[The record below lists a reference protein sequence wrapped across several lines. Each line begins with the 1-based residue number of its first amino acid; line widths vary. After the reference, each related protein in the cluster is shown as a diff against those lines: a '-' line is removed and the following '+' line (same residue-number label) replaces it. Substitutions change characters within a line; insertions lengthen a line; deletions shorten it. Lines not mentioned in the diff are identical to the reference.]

1 MAKKRIILNILL
13 AIFWTAMGTGI
24 IVLLAA
30 AIRIKDSKKCTGI
43 EINIKAVSSNFFVD
57 KGDILSIIASKSN
70 GNLLDKVISSFDL
83 QAIELEL
90 EKNIWVKKAQLFF
103 DNNEKLHVNVLEREP
118 LARVFSNLGTTFYV
132 DKDLS
137 MLPLSEKFSA
147 RLPIFTNFPSDKKVL
162 LPSDSN
168 LLRDIIS
175 VSQAIQKDSFH
186 MAMIEQIDITAQQ
199 TFEMLPKFGN
209 AVIVVGDAKN
219 IEKKLYK
226 LRLFYKEIMVKAG
239 WNMYSEINI
248 QYNNQV
254 VAKRK
259 GADDVKADSLRTLQL
274 IQLIAENAQRL
285 SEDSLQTILQD
296 NEKNSGNSS
305 IIQQS
310 MERNENI
317 DIIDTIGVLPV
328 KEDVVNKKSG
338 VLILSNSS
346 GKKSQAIVKPILITK
361 SSDKGT
367 KQKLGIIKKVQILLP
382 KAALKNRG

>member
-1 MAKKRIILNILL
+1 MVNKRIIINILL
-13 AIFWTAMGTGI
+13 AIFWTAMGTGT

-30 AIRIKDSKKCTGI
+30 AIRIKDSKKCTGV

-57 KGDILSIIASKSN
+57 KGDILNIITAGSN
-70 GNLLDKVISSFDL
+70 GNLLDRVVSSFDL
-83 QAIELEL
+83 QAIEMEL
-90 EKNIWVKKAQLFF
+90 EKNIWVKRAQLFF
-103 DNNEKLHVNVLEREP
+103 DNNEKLHVNVIEREP

-162 LPSDSN
+162 LPSDSS

-175 VSQAIQKDSFH
+175 ISLAIQKDSFH

-219 IEKKLYK
+219 IENKLSK

-285 SEDSLQTILQD
+285 SEDSLQTIIQD
-296 NEKNSGNSS
+296 NEKNSANSS
-305 IIQQS
+305 LIQQS

-317 DIIDTIGVLPV
+317 DIIDTIGALPE
-328 KEDVVNKKSG
+328 KGNDDNKKSG
-338 VLILSNSS
+338 VLSLSNSS
-346 GKKSQAIVKPILITK
+346 EKKAKASVKPSLVIK
-361 SSDKGT
+361 STDKGA
-367 KQKLGIIKKVQILLP
+367 KQKLEITKKKKLLLP
-382 KAALKNRG
+382 KAALKK

>member
-1 MAKKRIILNILL
+1 
-13 AIFWTAMGTGI
+13 
-24 IVLLAA
+24 
-30 AIRIKDSKKCTGI
+30 
-43 EINIKAVSSNFFVD
+43 
-57 KGDILSIIASKSN
+57 
-70 GNLLDKVISSFDL
+70 
-83 QAIELEL
+83 
-90 EKNIWVKKAQLFF
+90 
-103 DNNEKLHVNVLEREP
+103 
-118 LARVFSNLGTTFYV
+118 
-132 DKDLS
+132 

-162 LPSDSN
+162 LPSDSS

-175 VSQAIQKDSFH
+175 ISLAIQKDSFH

-219 IEKKLYK
+219 IENKLSK

-285 SEDSLQTILQD
+285 SEDSLQTIIQD
-296 NEKNSGNSS
+296 NEKNSANSS
-305 IIQQS
+305 LIQQS

-317 DIIDTIGVLPV
+317 DIIDTIGALPE
-328 KEDVVNKKSG
+328 KGNDDNKKSG
-338 VLILSNSS
+338 VLSLSNSS
-346 GKKSQAIVKPILITK
+346 EKKAKASVKPSLVIK
-361 SSDKGT
+361 STDKGA
-367 KQKLGIIKKVQILLP
+367 KQKLEITKKKKLLLP
-382 KAALKNRG
+382 KAALKK

>member
-1 MAKKRIILNILL
+1 
-13 AIFWTAMGTGI
+13 MGTGT

-30 AIRIKDSKKCTGI
+30 AIRIKDSKKCTGV
-43 EINIKAVSSNFFVD
+43 EINIKAISSNFFVD
-57 KGDILSIIASKSN
+57 KGDILNIITAGSN
-70 GNLLDKVISSFDL
+70 GNLLDRVVSSFDL
-83 QAIELEL
+83 QAIEMEL
-90 EKNIWVKKAQLFF
+90 EKNIWVKRAQLFF
-103 DNNEKLHVNVLEREP
+103 DNNEKLHVNVIEREP

-162 LPSDSN
+162 LPSDSS

-175 VSQAIQKDSFH
+175 ISLAIQKDSFH

-219 IEKKLYK
+219 IENKLSK

-285 SEDSLQTILQD
+285 SEDSLQTIIQD
-296 NEKNSGNSS
+296 NEKNSANSS
-305 IIQQS
+305 LIQQS

-317 DIIDTIGVLPV
+317 DIIDTIGALPE
-328 KEDVVNKKSG
+328 KGNDDNKKSG
-338 VLILSNSS
+338 VLSLSNSS
-346 GKKSQAIVKPILITK
+346 EKKAKASVKPSLVIK
-361 SSDKGT
+361 STDKGA
-367 KQKLGIIKKVQILLP
+367 KQKLEITKKKKLLLP
-382 KAALKNRG
+382 KAALKK

>member
-1 MAKKRIILNILL
+1 MVNKNIIINILL
-13 AIFWTAMGTGI
+13 AIFWTAMGTGT

-30 AIRIKDSKKCTGI
+30 AIRIKDSKKCTGV
-43 EINIKAVSSNFFVD
+43 EINIKAISSNFFVD
-57 KGDILSIIASKSN
+57 KGDILNIITAGSN
-70 GNLLDKVISSFDL
+70 GNLLDRVVSSFDL

-90 EKNIWVKKAQLFF
+90 QKNIWVKKAQLFF
-103 DNNEKLHVNVLEREP
+103 DNNEKLHVNVVEREP

-162 LPSDSN
+162 LPSDSS
-168 LLRDIIS
+168 LLRDIVSIS
-175 VSQAIQKDSFH
+175 LAIQKDSFH
-186 MAMIEQIDITAQQ
+186 MAMIEQIDITPQQ

-219 IEKKLYK
+219 IENKLSK

-239 WNMYSEINI
+239 WNRYSEINI

-285 SEDSLQTILQD
+285 SEDSLQTIIQD
-296 NEKNSGNSS
+296 NEKNSANSS
-305 IIQQS
+305 LIQQS
-310 MERNENI
+310 MERNENV
-317 DIIDTIGVLPV
+317 DIIDTIGALPE
-328 KEDVVNKKSG
+328 KGNVVNKKSG
-338 VLILSNSS
+338 VLMLSNPS
-346 GKKSQAIVKPILITK
+346 GKKSQANVKPNSVIK
-361 SSDKGT
+361 SSDKGAKHKLEIT
-367 KQKLGIIKKVQILLP
+367 KKIKPVLP
-382 KAALKNRG
+382 KGPLKK

>member
-1 MAKKRIILNILL
+1 MVNKKIIINILL
-13 AIFWTAMGTGI
+13 AIFWTAMGTGT

-30 AIRIKDSKKCTGI
+30 AIRIKDSKKCTGV
-43 EINIKAVSSNFFVD
+43 EINIKAISSNFFVD
-57 KGDILSIIASKSN
+57 KGDILNIITAGSN
-70 GNLLDKVISSFDL
+70 ENLLDRVVSSFDL

-90 EKNIWVKKAQLFF
+90 QKNIWVKKAQLFF
-103 DNNEKLHVNVLEREP
+103 DNNEKLHVNVIEREP

-162 LPSDSN
+162 LPSDSS

-175 VSQAIQKDSFH
+175 ISLAIQKDSFH

-219 IEKKLYK
+219 IENKLSK

-285 SEDSLQTILQD
+285 SEDSLQTIIQD
-296 NEKNSGNSS
+296 NEKNSANSS
-305 IIQQS
+305 LIQQS

-317 DIIDTIGVLPV
+317 DIIDTIGALPE
-328 KEDVVNKKSG
+328 KGNDDNKKSG
-338 VLILSNSS
+338 VLSLSNSS
-346 GKKSQAIVKPILITK
+346 EKKAKASVKPSLVIK
-361 SSDKGT
+361 STDKGA
-367 KQKLGIIKKVQILLP
+367 KQKLEITKKKKLLLP
-382 KAALKNRG
+382 KAALKK

>member
-1 MAKKRIILNILL
+1 MVNKRIIINILL
-13 AIFWTAMGTGI
+13 AIFWTAMGTGT

-30 AIRIKDSKKCTGI
+30 AIRIKDSKKCTGV

-57 KGDILSIIASKSN
+57 KGDILNIISAGSN
-70 GNLLDKVISSFDL
+70 GNLLDRVVSSFDL
-83 QAIELEL
+83 QAIEMEL
-90 EKNIWVKKAQLFF
+90 EKNIWVKRAQLFF
-103 DNNEKLHVNVLEREP
+103 DNNEKLHVNVIEREP

-162 LPSDSN
+162 LPSDSS

-175 VSQAIQKDSFH
+175 ISLAIQKDSFH

-219 IEKKLYK
+219 IENKLSK

-285 SEDSLQTILQD
+285 SEDSLQTIIQD
-296 NEKNSGNSS
+296 NEKNSANSS
-305 IIQQS
+305 LIQQS

-317 DIIDTIGVLPV
+317 DIIDTIGALPE
-328 KEDVVNKKSG
+328 KGNDDNKKSG
-338 VLILSNSS
+338 VLSLSNSS
-346 GKKSQAIVKPILITK
+346 EKKAKASVKPSLVIK
-361 SSDKGT
+361 STDKGA
-367 KQKLGIIKKVQILLP
+367 KQKLEITKKKKLLLP
-382 KAALKNRG
+382 KAALKK

>member
-1 MAKKRIILNILL
+1 MVNKRIIINILL
-13 AIFWTAMGTGI
+13 AIFWTAMGTGT

-30 AIRIKDSKKCTGI
+30 AIRIKDSKKCTGV
-43 EINIKAVSSNFFVD
+43 EINIKAISSNFFVD
-57 KGDILSIIASKSN
+57 KGDILNIITAGSN
-70 GNLLDKVISSFDL
+70 GNLLDRVVSSFDL
-83 QAIELEL
+83 QAIEMEL
-90 EKNIWVKKAQLFF
+90 EKNIWVKRAQLFF
-103 DNNEKLHVNVLEREP
+103 DNNEKLHVNVIEREP

-162 LPSDSN
+162 LPSDSS

-175 VSQAIQKDSFH
+175 ISLAIQKDSFH

-219 IEKKLYK
+219 IENKLSK

-285 SEDSLQTILQD
+285 SEDSLQTIIQD
-296 NEKNSGNSS
+296 NEKNSANSS
-305 IIQQS
+305 LIQQS

-317 DIIDTIGVLPV
+317 DIIDTIGALPE
-328 KEDVVNKKSG
+328 KGNDDNKKSG
-338 VLILSNSS
+338 VLSLSNFSE
-346 GKKSQAIVKPILITK
+346 KKAKASVKPSLVIK
-361 SSDKGT
+361 STDKGA
-367 KQKLGIIKKVQILLP
+367 KQKLEITKKKKLLLP
-382 KAALKNRG
+382 KAALKK

>member
-1 MAKKRIILNILL
+1 MVNKRIIINILL
-13 AIFWTAMGTGI
+13 AIFWTAMGTGT

-30 AIRIKDSKKCTGI
+30 AIRIKDSKKCTGV
-43 EINIKAVSSNFFVD
+43 EINIKEISSNFFVD
-57 KGDILSIIASKSN
+57 KGDILNIITAGSN
-70 GNLLDKVISSFDL
+70 GNLLDRVVSSFDL
-83 QAIELEL
+83 QAIEMEL
-90 EKNIWVKKAQLFF
+90 GKNIWVKRAQLFF
-103 DNNEKLHVNVLEREP
+103 DNNEKLHVNVIEREP

-162 LPSDSN
+162 LPSDSS

-175 VSQAIQKDSFH
+175 ISLAIQKDSFH

-219 IEKKLYK
+219 IENKLSK
-226 LRLFYKEIMVKAG
+226 LRLFYKEIMVKSG

-285 SEDSLQTILQD
+285 SEDSLQTIIQD
-296 NEKNSGNSS
+296 NEKNSANSS
-305 IIQQS
+305 LIQQS

-317 DIIDTIGVLPV
+317 DIIDTIGALPE
-328 KEDVVNKKSG
+328 KGNDDNKKSG
-338 VLILSNSS
+338 VLSLSNSS
-346 GKKSQAIVKPILITK
+346 EKKAKASVKPSLVIK
-361 SSDKGT
+361 STDKGA
-367 KQKLGIIKKVQILLP
+367 KQKLEITKKKKLLLP
-382 KAALKNRG
+382 KAALKK

>member
-1 MAKKRIILNILL
+1 MVNKKIIINILL
-13 AIFWTAMGTGI
+13 AIFWTAMGTGT

-30 AIRIKDSKKCTGI
+30 AIRIKDSKKCTGV
-43 EINIKAVSSNFFVD
+43 EINIKAISSNFFVD
-57 KGDILSIIASKSN
+57 KGDILNIITAGSN
-70 GNLLDKVISSFDL
+70 GNLLDRVVSSFDL

-90 EKNIWVKKAQLFF
+90 QKNIWVKKAQLFF
-103 DNNEKLHVNVLEREP
+103 DNNEKLHVNVIEREP

-162 LPSDSN
+162 LPSDSS

-175 VSQAIQKDSFH
+175 ISLAIQKDSFH

-209 AVIVVGDAKN
+209 AVIIVGDAKN
-219 IEKKLYK
+219 IEKKLAK

-285 SEDSLQTILQD
+285 SEDSLQTIIQD
-296 NEKNSGNSS
+296 NEKNSANSS
-305 IIQQS
+305 LIQQS
-310 MERNENI
+310 MERDENM
-317 DIIDTIGVLPV
+317 DIVDTIGSLPE
-328 KEDVVNKKSG
+328 KGNVVNKKSG
-338 VLILSNSS
+338 VLMLSNPS
-346 GKKSQAIVKPILITK
+346 GKKSQTNVKPNLVIK

-367 KQKLGIIKKVQILLP
+367 KHKLEITKKTKLLLP
-382 KAALKNRG
+382 KAALKK